1 MSFYG
6 TRSDADTYHSAR
18 GNTVWDA
25 ASVADRDAALLR
37 ASDYIDGRYQRRLS
51 TGAYTSMFPG
61 TPVAANTD
69 GRQWPR
75 VGASDGYGRAIAD
88 DEIPDAVKRATYE
101 AALRELAT
109 PGSLSPDYVPA
120 DKVTQEK
127 VGPLSV
133 TYATEGQS
141 HKLDTPNRP
150 VIPAVDE
157 ILAPLLQG
165 GSASLGVAMTFV

>member
-6 TRSDADTYHSAR
+6 TRSDADSYHAAR
-18 GNTVWDA
+18 GNSAWAA
-25 ASVADRDAALLR
+25 ASTTDRDAALLR
-37 ASDYIDGRYQRRLS
+37 ASDYIDGRYQRRLP

-61 TPVAANTD
+61 VPVATNTN

-75 VGASDGYGRAIAD
+75 EGATDGYGRAIAD
-88 DEIPDAVKRATYE
+88 DAIPEPVERATYE
-101 AALRELAT
+101 AALRELNE

-120 DKVTQEK
+120 DKITQEK

-133 TYATEGQS
+133 SYATEGMAR
-141 HKLDTPNRP
+141 KLDAPNRP
-150 VIPAVDE
+150 AIPAIDE

-165 GSASLGVAMTFV
+165 GSVSLGVAFTVT